1 MNTLIET
8 RKIMKKFNIVA
19 NKRYGQNFLI
29 DDNILEEIVNS
40 ADITKDD
47 LVIEI
52 GPGLGNLTEYIL
64 SRAKYAILVEIDS
77 KMIKVLEDRFKDR
90 KNYILINDD
99 ILKVNIDKLVEE
111 IKSKNDLSFRS
122 VKVVANLPYYIT
134 TPIIF
139 KLLEDENSISD
150 ITVMVQKE
158 VAQRMVAKPKSK
170 DFGILTLMVD
180 YFSNA
185 NIIVLVPNSSFIPEP
200 GVMSAVINLKKNRK
214 YSVKNEKMFFELIHK
229 AFAQRR
235 KKMINS
241 LSSTNFNNMTKQE
254 LEDLFKRCNLD
265 FNTRAEEL
273 TIEEFIELVNN
284 IN

>member
-1 MNTLIET
+1 
-8 RKIMKKFNIVA
+8 
-19 NKRYGQNFLI
+19 
-29 DDNILEEIVNS
+29 
-40 ADITKDD
+40 
-47 LVIEI
+47 
-52 GPGLGNLTEYIL
+52 
-64 SRAKYAILVEIDS
+64 
-77 KMIKVLEDRFKDR
+77 MIKVLEDRFKDR

-214 YSVKNEKMFFELIHK
+214 YSVKNKKMFFELIHK

>member
-1 MNTLIET
+1 
-8 RKIMKKFNIVA
+8 
-19 NKRYGQNFLI
+19 
-29 DDNILEEIVNS
+29 
-40 ADITKDD
+40 
-47 LVIEI
+47 
-52 GPGLGNLTEYIL
+52 
-64 SRAKYAILVEIDS
+64 
-77 KMIKVLEDRFKDR
+77 MIKVLKDRFKDR

-185 NIIVLVPNSSFIPEP
+185 NIRVLVPNSSFIPEP